1 MQTWVLKKRIINGK
15 EEPRFSFETITFQK
29 FGKFEAY
36 YADNTGIEKTYYGG
50 WNFLNNDEDITFN
63 KTRNYYDSKGKLQEQ
78 VFQIIGSIRKLT
90 RNELRITYYDINT
103 NQIEED
109 YISE

>member
-1 MQTWVLKKRIINGK
+1 MQTWVLKKRVINGH
-15 EEPRFSFETITFQK
+15 EEGRSSHETITFQK

-36 YADNTGIEKTYYGG
+36 YADNNGVERTYYGG

-63 KTRNYYDSKGKLQEQ
+63 KTRNYYDSNGVFQEQ

-90 RNELRITYYDINT
+90 RRELRITYYDIHANR
-103 NQIEED
+103 IEEN
-109 YISE
+109 YTSK